1 MIYINSYDLIGTV
14 DDIIHLSIKTDVYIE
29 IEEIDDNLEVDILKK
44 YEESYLSIMNITYN
58 MTVKVNDI
66 DNYEI
71 LELDNTFS
79 KNTIYLDMKNL
90 IHNLYQFDFP
100 ND

>member
-1 MIYINSYDLIGTV
+1 VIYINSYDLIGTV